1 MNGINIVRNLQ
12 ILYFS
17 KKKQNKK
24 NKKMTEKT
32 WLSIGIYIYYYF
44 YSHAREVPLDITL
57 SLHNFF
63 GNMKSYLII
72 IFNYMDSIQKFRYSK
87 LAIKTSERAR

>member
-32 WLSIGIYIYYYF
+32 WLRIGIYIYYYF

-57 SLHNFF
+57 SLHIFF
-63 GNMKSYLII
+63 REYEILSD
-72 IFNYMDSIQKFRYSK
+72 NYIQLYGLSTK
-87 LAIKTSERAR
+87 I

>member
-32 WLSIGIYIYYYF
+32 WLSIGIYIYCYF

-63 GNMKSYLII
+63 REYEILSD
-72 IFNYMDSIQKFRYSK
+72 NYIQLYGLNTK
-87 LAIKTSERAR
+87 I

>member
-1 MNGINIVRNLQ
+1 MNGIHIVRNLQ

-32 WLSIGIYIYYYF
+32 WLRIGIYIYYYF

-63 GNMKSYLII
+63 REYEILSD
-72 IFNYMDSIQKFRYSK
+72 NYIQLYGLSTK
-87 LAIKTSERAR
+87 I

>member
-17 KKKQNKK
+17 KK
-24 NKKMTEKT
+24 MTEKT
-32 WLSIGIYIYYYF
+32 WLRIGIYIYYYF

-63 GNMKSYLII
+63 CEYGILSD
-72 IFNYMDSIQKFRYSK
+72 NYIQLYGLNTK
-87 LAIKTSERAR
+87 I